1 MERFYFGSH
10 VEIGLEWKRETS
22 MKREEQD
29 LYDCGNLDKTR
40 EAWSKA
46 ESMLIERS

>member
-29 LYDCGNLDKTR
+29 LYDCCLLYTSD
-40 EAWSKA
+40 AADDW
-46 ESMLIERS
+46 LVV